1 MCRTAVR
8 AQGLVLQGSGSGSG
22 ERTARARAAS
32 CSYPSWPSRSPA
44 RPNRQTRPSAT
55 RPPTHGV
62 GVAWHGVGW
71 HGVARGGVGCGWHG
85 HARGCSCTSTRVQAP
100 RARAAVC
107 TCWHVHGVSLVR
119 AAHGPARVGVDVFG
133 PPRVGEEGRLIQGPA
148 QGWPWARG
156 WGWGTGLRVG
166 LRARVTWSIQADPAM
181 GRPRPSQEGARAGKA
196 SPSRQPWWGSRSR
209 ACGLRVSRQPT

>member
-1 MCRTAVR
+1 MSVPHLCPAKGAGYGPGLGVWMCRTAVR

-32 CSYPSWPSRSPA
+32 CSCPSWPSRSPA
-44 RPNRQTRPSAT
+44 RPSRQTRPSAT

-62 GVAWHGVGW
+62 GVAWHAVGW

-85 HARGCSCTSTRVQAP
+85 HARGCSCTSARVQAPRARAAVCTCWHVHP

-119 AAHGPARVGVDVFG
+119 AARRTAQRGSASMSSGRHASERKGVSSKA
-133 PPRVGEEGRLIQGPA
+133 L
-148 QGWPWARG
+148 
-156 WGWGTGLRVG
+156 LRVG
-166 LRARVTWSIQADPAM
+166 L
-181 GRPRPSQEGARAGKA
+181 
-196 SPSRQPWWGSRSR
+196 
-209 ACGLRVSRQPT
+209 GLGVGVGGQG